1 MIQFL
6 ESIGFTQN
14 EARTYLAGLSLGYSA
29 VSTIAKKAWI
39 NRTTAYAVLDDLVAK
54 WFVYESYR
62 GNARYYSVL
71 DPENLL
77 EVFRKRISKIEK
89 ILPELQ
95 AMNANIVTGPKVK
108 YYQWFEEVKQLY
120 IQEYKDSP
128 IEMRIF
134 KAWVE
139 RLDEKK
145 KLRDFRKELIKKI
158 HSNQVRII
166 GNTTS
171 STKEDDKKGNIERR
185 NIQDSELF
193 LPASIKIYGNKVHF
207 VSLKNNLFGVEIEN
221 EDIASCLKQIFD
233 CIWKNNNSLSI

>member
-6 ESIGFTQN
+6 ESIGFTEN
-14 EARTYLAGLSLGYSA
+14 EAKIYLAGLSLGHTA

-39 NRTTAYAVLDDLVAK
+39 NRTTAYAVLDDLVTK

-77 EVFRKRISKIEK
+77 DVFRKRISKIEK

-95 AMNANIVTGPKVK
+95 AMNANIATGPKVK
-108 YYQWFEEVKQLY
+108 YYQWFEEVRQLY

-145 KLRDFRKELIKKI
+145 KLRDFRKELTKKI
-158 HSNQVRII
+158 LSSHIRII

-171 STKEDDKKGNIERR
+171 STKEDDKKGNIERK
-185 NIQDSELF
+185 NVQDSELF

-233 CIWKNNNSLSI
+233 CIWKI